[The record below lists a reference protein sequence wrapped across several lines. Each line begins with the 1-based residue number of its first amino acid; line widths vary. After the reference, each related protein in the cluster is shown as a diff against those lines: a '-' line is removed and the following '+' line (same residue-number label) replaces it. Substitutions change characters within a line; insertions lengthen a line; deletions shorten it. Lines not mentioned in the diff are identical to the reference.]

1 MGSLGFELH
10 SLSIFLTPFKDYFFL
25 AER

>member
-10 SLSIFLTPFKDYFFL
+10 SLSIFLTPFKEYFFL